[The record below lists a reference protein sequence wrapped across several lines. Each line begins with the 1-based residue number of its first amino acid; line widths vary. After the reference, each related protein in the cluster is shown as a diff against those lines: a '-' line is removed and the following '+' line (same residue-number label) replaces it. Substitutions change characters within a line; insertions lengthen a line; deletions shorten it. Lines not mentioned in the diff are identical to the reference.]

1 MVAGERE
8 RLLSLSMMFSG
19 SVHVLRVSA
28 LPSFLWVRSIPL
40 CRWAAFYDAFII
52 DGHLGYFH
60 LVSFVNTAA
69 MDVFVQVSVQIPV
82 FKSLG
87 YIRRSGIVLIKIWG
101 KHQRASPSYIPTSN
115 ARGLQFLH
123 SLTTVS

>member
-28 LPSFLWVRSIPL
+28 LPSFLWVHSIPL
-40 CRWAAFYDAFII
+40 SRWAAFYDAFIV
-52 DGHLGYFH
+52 DGLLGYFH

-69 MDVFVQVSVQIPV
+69 MDVFVQVSV
-82 FKSLG
+82 
-87 YIRRSGIVLIKIWG
+87 
-101 KHQRASPSYIPTSN
+101 
-115 ARGLQFLH
+115 
-123 SLTTVS
+123 